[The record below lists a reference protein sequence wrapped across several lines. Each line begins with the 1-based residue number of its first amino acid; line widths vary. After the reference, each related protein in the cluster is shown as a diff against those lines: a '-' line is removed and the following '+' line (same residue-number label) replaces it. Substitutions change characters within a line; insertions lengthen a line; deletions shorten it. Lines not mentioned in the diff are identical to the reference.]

1 MPTEL
6 TPEEWTQVRYEYE
19 HTDKPVEDICVD
31 RGISSSTLRDR
42 MRRWRWTRRRQPIS
56 AEGPPPVERVA
67 PLVAAEAQIGT
78 SVPPQA
84 AAVPGETAADA
95 PAPPATAG
103 DAAPADPA
111 VIAPRLQSA
120 LARVLP
126 AIEATLGKLAAGAT
140 QPREMERAART
151 LGSLTRALRELKA
164 LLSEYPAPAVDDDR
178 GPADDGEF
186 IRELIRRMD
195 YFAATH
201 AAAEAKPGDSLS
213 SSAKL

>member
-6 TPEEWTQVRYEYE
+6 TLEEWTQVRYEYE
-19 HTDKPVEDICVD
+19 HTEKPVEDICFE

-67 PLVAAEAQIGT
+67 PLVAAETQIGT

-84 AAVPGETAADA
+84 AALPSENATDA
-95 PAPPATAG
+95 PAPHAAPG
-103 DAAPADPA
+103 EEAPADPA
-111 VIAPRLQSA
+111 AIAPRLRSA
-120 LARVLP
+120 LARLLP
-126 AIEATLGKLAAGAT
+126 AIEATLAKLAAGAT
-140 QPREMERAART
+140 QPREIERAARALT
-151 LGSLTRALRELKA
+151 ALTRTLRELKA
-164 LLSEYPAPAVDDDR
+164 LLSEYPAPAEDDDR
-178 GPADDGEF
+178 GPADNDEF

-201 AAAEAKPGDSLS
+201 AAAEAKPVDSLS
-213 SSAKL
+213 SSAEL

>member
-19 HTDKPVEDICVD
+19 HTEKPVEDICVE

-56 AEGPPPVERVA
+56 AEGPPPVERAA
-67 PLVAAEAQIGT
+67 PLVAAEAQTGT
-78 SVPPQA
+78 SA

-95 PAPPATAG
+95 PAPH
-103 DAAPADPA
+103 AAPGEETPADPA
-111 VIAPRLQSA
+111 AIVRHLQSA
-120 LARVLP
+120 VARVLP

-140 QPREMERAART
+140 QPRELERAARA

-164 LLSEYPAPAVDDDR
+164 LLSEYPAPSVDDDR
-178 GPADDGEF
+178 GPADDNEF
-186 IRELIRRMD
+186 IRELVRRMD

-201 AAAEAKPGDSLS
+201 AAAEAKPEDSGS
-213 SSAKL
+213 SSAAL